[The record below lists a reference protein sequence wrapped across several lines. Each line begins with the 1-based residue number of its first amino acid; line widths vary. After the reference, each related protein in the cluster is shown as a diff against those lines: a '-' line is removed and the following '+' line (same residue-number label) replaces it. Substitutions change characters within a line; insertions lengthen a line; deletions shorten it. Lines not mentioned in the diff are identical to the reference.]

1 MECSEGEFLVKK
13 IMSWEGVRKE
23 FVEAI
28 CNFAVNLIPNS
39 HLTLNFGTKNSPS
52 GLFGIWKNIFQTST
66 VFDLFTT
73 DCYERQKIR
82 IVLKLLSGPIFRRLQ
97 IKSKA

>member
-1 MECSEGEFLVKK
+1 MSTILTQGGRWIIKNKIKNVLTKCVECSEGEFLVKK

-39 HLTLNFGTKNSPS
+39 LLTLNFGTKNSPS

-66 VFDLFTT
+66 VFDL
-73 DCYERQKIR
+73 
-82 IVLKLLSGPIFRRLQ
+82 S
-97 IKSKA
+97 